1 MSAAATVLAWAGP
14 LLHAGAWLAV
24 RAGRSIWSVTALVLG
39 PAGALALLVA
49 TPRAADRVSL
59 STAVLVG
66 LGMGA
71 GFYVATAAFMYVAR
85 RWSLLAGHA
94 SSLYRWREGIPVVVA
109 VAVSALVVAPGE
121 ELLWRG
127 VVQEGL
133 ASWMGD
139 RPEALAA
146 LAAWGAYV
154 AVNVLSG
161 SVPIVLGAA
170 VGGAA
175 WSALAVL
182 TEGVVAPIL
191 CHAVWTGLMIV
202 LPPVFASKGSA

>member
-1 MSAAATVLAWAGP
+1 MGAAATVLAWAGP
-14 LLHAGAWLAV
+14 ILHAAAWLAV
-24 RAGRSIWSVTALVLG
+24 RAGRSIWAVTALVLG
-39 PAGALALLVA
+39 PVGAAALLVA
-49 TPRAADRVSL
+49 TPRAADRVAV
-59 STAVLVG
+59 STAILLG
-66 LGMGA
+66 LGAGA
-71 GFYVATAAFMYVAR
+71 GLYLATAAFMFLVR
-85 RWSLLAGHA
+85 RWRLLAGQA
-94 SSLYRWREGIPVVVA
+94 SSLYRWREGIPVAAA

-133 ASWMGD
+133 AVWIGD
-139 RPEALAA
+139 RPEALAG
-146 LAAWGAYV
+146 LVAWGAYV

-175 WSALAVL
+175 WAGLAVL
-182 TEGVVAPIL
+182 TGGVVAPIL

-202 LPPVFASKGSA
+202 LPPVFSSEGSR